1 MVSQIR
7 LYNGVASKDI
17 IRYTEENSTTN
28 YKKILRLYSLGI
40 NKTCIVE
47 SCGCVCSAVS
57 GYLAG
62 RRTGAFLGKLR
73 ATA

>member
-1 MVSQIR
+1 MDTLTAQTRTHMVGQIR

-47 SCGCVCSAVS
+47 SYGCVCSTVIVAI
-57 GYLAG
+57 
-62 RRTGAFLGKLR
+62 
-73 ATA
+73 